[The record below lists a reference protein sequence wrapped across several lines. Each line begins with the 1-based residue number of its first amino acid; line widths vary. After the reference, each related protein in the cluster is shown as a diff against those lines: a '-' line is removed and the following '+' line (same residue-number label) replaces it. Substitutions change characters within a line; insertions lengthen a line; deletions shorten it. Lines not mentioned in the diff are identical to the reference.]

1 LLRGDLGQVSDVVVG
16 VSGLVANSHSDP
28 ALISAQ
34 TRDPSVGFVFDNVD
48 LPTQFGDLSVVL
60 GLACGDGLPLGH
72 IAAHRSG
79 DRAVAGTTHLLA

>member
-1 LLRGDLGQVSDVVVG
+1 M
-16 VSGLVANSHSDP
+16 SGLVANNYSDP

-72 IAAHRSG
+72 IAPHRSG
-79 DRAVAGTTHLLA
+79 DRAVAFAGTTHLLA